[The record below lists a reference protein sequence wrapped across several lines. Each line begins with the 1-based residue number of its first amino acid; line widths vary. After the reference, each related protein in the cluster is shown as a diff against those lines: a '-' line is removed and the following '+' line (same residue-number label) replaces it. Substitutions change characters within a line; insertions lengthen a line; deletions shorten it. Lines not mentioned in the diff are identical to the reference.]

1 MRSIISFL
9 KLDTDLKKRRLVG
22 IGFAAVLLV
31 LFLLFNRIP
40 KLDTVAADL
49 AIATSL
55 MAECFQGFCLE
66 DPDKKNLWERW
77 WNFSLTYLNLVWI
90 GMTFAFVM
98 AGITEAFLFPADIR
112 ERFEGRGVK
121 GVFKGLII
129 GPVMN
134 LSLIHI

>member
-49 AIATSL
+49 AIATSP

-98 AGITEAFLFPADIR
+98 AGITEAFR
-112 ERFEGRGVK
+112 
-121 GVFKGLII
+121 
-129 GPVMN
+129 
-134 LSLIHI
+134 